1 MTGGERAPAA
11 PLRTIRLELVPL
23 DPEADAGPLHRAY
36 GDEAVMRWWTR
47 PACADAGET
56 RRYLTECAG
65 LPGARLWTVRSSD
78 GPGRGDVLGLAGL
91 LGAVDVPGLTWLLR
105 RDAWGHGYARE
116 AARAVAD
123 HALGPLGLDRV
134 EAWVEAANHRSRAVA
149 AAAGLGERARLGQRY
164 PHREHP
170 HEVIVLGRAREEEP
184 TAVLGTV
191 VELPVRDV
199 AGTLRLVTAALGA
212 RTTFAMGD
220 PPYLAEVGLSP
231 WSGGPRFRLAA
242 MDPEEP
248 PSPVLLHLDAAT
260 RLDALHRA
268 AADAGAPV
276 SGPPVLRPWGRR
288 EFVITLEEGHEL
300 TLSGPG

>member
-105 RDAWGHGYARE
+105 RDAWGHGYARKPRGPWPTTRW
-116 AARAVAD
+116 ARSAWTGSKPGWRPPTTAP
-123 HALGPLGLDRV
+123 GPWPPPPGS
-134 EAWVEAANHRSRAVA
+134 ANGPGSASA
-149 AAAGLGERARLGQRY
+149 T
-164 PHREHP
+164 
-170 HEVIVLGRAREEEP
+170 P
-184 TAVLGTV
+184 TAST
-191 VELPVRDV
+191 P
-199 AGTLRLVTAALGA
+199 TK
-212 RTTFAMGD
+212 
-220 PPYLAEVGLSP
+220 
-231 WSGGPRFRLAA
+231 
-242 MDPEEP
+242 
-248 PSPVLLHLDAAT
+248 
-260 RLDALHRA
+260 
-268 AADAGAPV
+268 
-276 SGPPVLRPWGRR
+276 
-288 EFVITLEEGHEL
+288 
-300 TLSGPG
+300 